1 MRAASSRAASR
12 VRASARASRARP
24 ARVGEFANSRRR
36 AIAPRA
42 RARASSRASLGDD
55 GDVSSLATPTSR
67 APGADDAP
75 SDARARDAEGHAATR
90 RDDATTRDA
99 RGSTSRDDGDD
110 DDGDDDDG
118 GSNGRDGDGDGEG
131 EGDGEDDASRAASWA
146 RADRRRA
153 RVAADGGALFAGVVS
168 TMLAPVAWLVFRGI
182 KPTRAEREK
191 YAMETR
197 ESETLAKR
205 RVERDD
211 EAAKLAKRLDEAKEA
226 ARAKA
231 AKTMRAT
238 GPAGAATAT
247 ATATATNFKVEEK
260 PKDVSAPAPEGAA
273 DERADASTRSD
284 VGADVE
290 DTAVISASTSSDETE
305 ATDAAV
311 RVVSVNE
318 RSFETPESEAP
329 VAPTPTVSHDVEP
342 IVERHHADGEAYDV
356 IAEHP
361 KLVRAIHEAN
371 ALVHKAH
378 ARRVESNQEFQDA
391 LRYREQVVHMASELG
406 IPVAPLREVK
416 ETFKQSTY
424 EAPLGPGAG
433 EKAAEAA
440 KSALAAT
447 KKFVDFAAP
456 HVRSATTKAFDYSKQ
471 HATTAAGKLKQAH
484 AKGDIRAPTLDE
496 ATDFAKSTSRRAL
509 GACVHA
515 FDAITDQFAA
525 VANKSAVKPQKS

>member
-1 MRAASSRAASR
+1 MATDLGMKNSQIFNS
-12 VRASARASRARP
+12 
-24 ARVGEFANSRRR
+24 GENY
-36 AIAPRA
+36 IEIPHT
-42 RARASSRASLGDD
+42 
-55 GDVSSLATPTSR
+55 ATPEEF
-67 APGADDAP
+67 GDIVN
-75 SDARARDAEGHAATR
+75 EGLTNKEQWETIRHNNLGLLYKFDMRNVAQEYVDLVTQPTHFLEKGHPEQNIQLIIDCNKNLQFFGLPR
-90 RDDATTRDA
+90 L
-99 RGSTSRDDGDD
+99 STLLDERTKLL
-110 DDGDDDDG
+110 
-118 GSNGRDGDGDGEG
+118 NK
-131 EGDGEDDASRAASWA
+131 
-146 RADRRRA
+146 
-153 RVAADGGALFAGVVS
+153 LFEEQLKRQY
-168 TMLAPVAWLVFRGI
+168 T
-182 KPTRAEREK
+182 
-191 YAMETR
+191 AM
-197 ESETLAKR
+197 KR
-205 RVERDD
+205 

>member
-1 MRAASSRAASR
+1 MRAATPRAATR
-12 VRASARASRARP
+12 VRAPARASSARP
-24 ARVGEFANSRRR
+24 ARVGEFANSRRNSF
-36 AIAPRA
+36 APRA
-42 RARASSRASLGDD
+42 RSSASSSATRDDD
-55 GDVSSLATPTSR
+55 GDVSSLAAPT
-67 APGADDAP
+67 
-75 SDARARDAEGHAATR
+75 ARATRETAATR
-90 RDDATTRDA
+90 ETLEREAEGNGAARRRDDED
-99 RGSTSRDDGDD
+99 GSTSWDDGDD
-110 DDGDDDDG
+110 DDGGAGDD
-118 GSNGRDGDGDGEG
+118 GSNGRDGDGDGDGDG
-131 EGDGEDDASRAASWA
+131 EGDAAATSRAASWT

-153 RVAADGGALFAGVVS
+153 RAAADGGALFAGVVS

-197 ESETLAKR
+197 ESETLAR
-205 RVERDD
+205 RRAERDK

-226 ARAKA
+226 AKAKA
-231 AKTMRAT
+231 TKAKAT
-238 GPAGAATAT
+238 SVTAPEGAATAT
-247 ATATATNFKVEEK
+247 VTNLEIEEK
-260 PKDVSAPAPEGAA
+260 PKDVSALAAEPEAVV
-273 DERADASTRSD
+273 DEQADASTRSD

-290 DTAVISASTSSDETE
+290 DAAVTSASTSSDEAE
-305 ATDAAV
+305 ATDAPV

-318 RSFETPESEAP
+318 RAFEAPESEAP

-342 IVERHHADGEAYDV
+342 IIDRHHAEDEAYDV

-361 KLVRAIHEAN
+361 KLVRAIREAN

-378 ARRVESNQEFQDA
+378 ARRVESNEEFQDA
-391 LRYREQVVHMASELG
+391 LRYRQQVVHMASELG

-471 HATTAAGKLKQAH
+471 HATTAAEKLKQAH